1 MGLVWSAALKDLRRR
16 LRDPVSLLL
25 WVALPLLV
33 GSMLMLAFDGF
44 GDKPP
49 IKARL
54 LIADEDST
62 LASMLFRGALE
73 RVPVLETEAVNAA
86 DGRARLDAGKA
97 TALLRIPP
105 GFGDS
110 LLADRL
116 IVVPLVVNPAQSI
129 LPRIA
134 EEVVDLVAEAGYYV
148 RRLLAPALPEV
159 RGILTGGA
167 PPTNAQIGGLGAIMN
182 GVFQRGG
189 RYLSPPALKLDM
201 QQVGSDR
208 PRGGWGMLFFP
219 GILFMSLIFMSQG
232 ISADV
237 WIESERGTLRRI
249 ATAPRPLAA
258 FVAGKVL
265 AGGLLMAGVI
275 LIALALGVWAF
286 QIPAARAPFALAWS
300 ACAGMAFTAL
310 LMVLQLGA
318 SSARTAN
325 VMTSMVVFPLL
336 MVGGSFFPFETMPAW
351 LARIGRLTPNGW
363 ALLQLKGILSGEADP
378 ALIGPAFLGL
388 LAITALAV
396 ALAPRVLRRR
406 FGMQ

>member
-1 MGLVWSAALKDLRRR
+1 MGLVWSATLKDLRRR

-33 GSMLMLAFDGF
+33 GGLLALAFGGF
-44 GDKPP
+44 GDRPS
-49 IKARL
+49 IKAHL
-54 LIADEDST
+54 LIADEDSS
-62 LASMLFRGALE
+62 LASTLFRGALD
-73 RVPVLETEAVNAA
+73 RVPVIETEAVTAA

-97 TALLRIPP
+97 TALLRIPA

-110 LLADRL
+110 LLADRP
-116 IVVPLVVNPAQSI
+116 IDVPLVVNPAQSI
-129 LPRIA
+129 LPDIA
-134 EEVVDLVAEAGYYV
+134 REVVDLVAEAGFYV
-148 RRLLAPALPEV
+148 LRLLGPALPDV
-159 RGILTGGA
+159 RRMTADGA
-167 PPTNAQIGGLGAIMN
+167 APTNAQIAGIGAIVN

-189 RYLSPPALKLDM
+189 RYISPPALKLDV
-201 QQVGSDR
+201 QRGGSDR
-208 PRGGWGMLFFP
+208 PRSGWGLLFFP

-249 ATAPRPLAA
+249 VTAPRPLAA

-275 LIALALGVWAF
+275 LIALALGIWAF
-286 QIPAARAPFALAWS
+286 EVPVGRAPLALAWA

-325 VMTSMVVFPLL
+325 VVTSMVVFPLL
-336 MVGGSFFPFETMPAW
+336 MVGGSFFPFETMPDW

-363 ALLQLKGILSGEADP
+363 ALLRLKGILSGEADP
-378 ALIGPAFLGL
+378 ALLGPAFLGL
-388 LAITALAV
+388 LAIVALAV

-406 FGMQ
+406 FGMV